1 MACVG
6 DASKQNTFFKKTV
19 LPKCTHASNVY
30 SRPWWC
36 YVWPQIF
43 ADSTNLKLPS
53 KTDLDITWFKKRLM
67 TYGFTSVGFLCK
79 KLHFN
84 LLLRKP
90 FSKIIKNAELS
101 YKNCESAKHFFLK
114 IISFTSA
121 RFDWKLKFALP
132 VVPNESSLESKFLEL
147 FMLPTVEMRWNEK
160 WVRKTFFLENYFI
173 H

>member
-90 FSKIIKNAELS
+90 FSKVIKNAELS
-101 YKNCESAKHFFLK
+101 YKNCESPQNIF
-114 IISFTSA
+114 S
-121 RFDWKLKFALP
+121 WKLFHSLVQDSTESWNLP
-132 VVPNESSLESKFLEL
+132 FLL
-147 FMLPTVEMRWNEK
+147 FLMKAV
-160 WVRKTFFLENYFI
+160 
-173 H
+173 